1 MDEPALPDPLVI
13 RSLEFIGGMAA
24 ADGWRPPTELPEVA
38 FAGRSNVGK
47 SSLLNRL
54 VRRKAFA
61 RVSRTP
67 GRTREINFFR
77 VNDRFILSDLP
88 GYGYAKISKEKKAD
102 WRPLIEGYLKRTPT
116 LAGVV
121 QLLDIRRDPSDDDLA
136 MLDFLAE
143 IEVPTVIALTKIDKL
158 ARHAAAE
165 RADEIMKSLSL
176 TREQTI
182 PFSSISG
189 EGRNELAAA
198 LVSLVEES
206 AASGSR

>member
-1 MDEPALPDPLVI
+1 MDEAGSPDPLVI

-24 ADGWRPPTELPEVA
+24 ADGWRPPTDFPEVA

-61 RVSRTP
+61 RVSKTP

-121 QLLDIRRDPSDDDLA
+121 QLLDIRREPTEDDLA

-158 ARHAAAE
+158 ARHVAAE

-182 PFSSISG
+182 PFSAISG